1 MKHSA
6 IISRKGGQGGI
17 RERKKFRAEVD
28 DLLGRS
34 LAKVLVRVI
43 PVSEERRSSSR
54 KAEEWNSVNNSVF
67 LFLLFLIVFFN
78 SCHLLRSNYVTK
90 ALHIYD
96 FI

>member
-67 LFLLFLIVFFN
+67 FIFIIFN
-78 SCHLLRSNYVTK
+78 S
-90 ALHIYD
+90 
-96 FI
+96 FF